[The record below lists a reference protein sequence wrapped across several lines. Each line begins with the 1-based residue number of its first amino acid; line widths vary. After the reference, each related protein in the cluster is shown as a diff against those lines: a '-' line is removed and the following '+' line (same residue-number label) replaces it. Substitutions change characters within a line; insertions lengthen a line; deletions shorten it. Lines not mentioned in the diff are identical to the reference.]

1 MSYLLFFQ
9 LCLISPLPW
18 RYSPGGDD
26 WQLWIIQDRQSL
38 GGGGITVHRDIGT
51 TIIGQLIIKT
61 NYTTSVGAN
70 LKMNIL
76 LQITVRSSKI
86 PHKKRSNS
94 YSLLF

>member
-1 MSYLLFFQ
+1 M
-9 LCLISPLPW
+9 
-18 RYSPGGDD
+18 
-26 WQLWIIQDRQSL
+26 
-38 GGGGITVHRDIGT
+38 HRDIGT

-86 PHKKRSNS
+86 PHKKDRIVLGFFCIYVPVSKDNDNTIS
-94 YSLLF
+94 CSIQRLLG